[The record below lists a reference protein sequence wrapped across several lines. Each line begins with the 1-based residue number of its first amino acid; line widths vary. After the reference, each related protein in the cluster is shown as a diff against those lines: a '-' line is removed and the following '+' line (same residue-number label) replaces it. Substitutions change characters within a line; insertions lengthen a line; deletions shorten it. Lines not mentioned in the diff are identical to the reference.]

1 MISRRNL
8 SLLINQKTVAVVLV
22 LGAALVIAAGG
33 VYFLY
38 ARDGAKP
45 QPEITPP
52 QSLSEL
58 AEQYPAL
65 AHILTDS
72 ELDSVYKE
80 FLVAYEEGGR
90 DAAVELAR
98 AACSPLAATWP
109 SPSSS
114 TQRTTL
120 P

>member
-45 QPEITPP
+45 QPER
-52 QSLSEL
+52 
-58 AEQYPAL
+58 
-65 AHILTDS
+65 
-72 ELDSVYKE
+72 V
-80 FLVAYEEGGR
+80 GR
-90 DAAVELAR
+90 TVPRPGPHPHRL
-98 AACSPLAATWP
+98 
-109 SPSSS
+109 
-114 TQRTTL
+114 
-120 P
+120 